1 LTLLGIVLGA
11 FGSAGASGDL
21 FKTLQMERFTPP
33 RRAKPFALPTLEG
46 KTVRLADFRG
56 KVVFLNFWA
65 TWCPACREEMPSM
78 ERLHREFKD
87 RGLVVLAVDLEE
99 SGDAVAK
106 FMKEFGLTFP
116 ALLDRDGRVRD
127 SYAVRFIPTTYLV
140 GKDGELLGRVI
151 GPKDWASDPA
161 RRLDPPGGDALVQ
174 SLCVWCD
181 RGVPVWHSRRHS
193 PRSREARL
201 AAVPHPATAWRRA
214 DLRSGPALES
224 VRADRVRMEDRGRPL
239 LAFGGG
245 PAEHHG
251 AGVDASVRKIIN

>member
-1 LTLLGIVLGA
+1 VTRRPWKSAGRWRRLAWTLLGIVLGA

-21 FKTLQMERFTPP
+21 FTTLQMERFTPP

-161 RRLDPPGGDALVQ
+161 RRLVAWLASDESQHVTGQVFMMTEGAVALFPRMEENRFAYKDGLFGIADLSRAMQ
-174 SLCVWCD
+174 SL
-181 RGVPVWHSRRHS
+181 VPK
-193 PRSREARL
+193 
-201 AAVPHPATAWRRA
+201 PA
-214 DLRSGPALES
+214 SQS
-224 VRADRVRMEDRGRPL
+224 
-239 LAFGGG
+239 
-245 PAEHHG
+245 
-251 AGVDASVRKIIN
+251 